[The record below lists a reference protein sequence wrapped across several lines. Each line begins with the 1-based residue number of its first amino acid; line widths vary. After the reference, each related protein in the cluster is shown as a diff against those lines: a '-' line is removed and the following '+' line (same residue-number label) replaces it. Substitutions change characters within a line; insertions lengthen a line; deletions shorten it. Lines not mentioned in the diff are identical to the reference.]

1 MVPPCFDNSLNQQR
15 KQKRPAP
22 FGPGTSLFRY
32 SDCNLKHPNVGTS
45 GAVATM
51 GDRLPGRLGPA
62 SKREPLISLL
72 AQHEKLTRDC
82 TQQGHGQQCGRRS
95 RVRNDLNC
103 GNMGS

>member
-1 MVPPCFDNSLNQQR
+1 MPYPYSLNQQR
-15 KQKRPAP
+15 NQKRPAP

-72 AQHEKLTRDC
+72 AQRERRTREC
-82 TQQGHGQQCGRRS
+82 TQQGHMVNSAAGGAAHT
-95 RVRNDLNC
+95 VRDLTPI
-103 GNMGS
+103 